1 MTVLQCAPISEPIPG
16 GEGIRFTILGPLT
29 AEAAGRPLPLGPLK
43 QRLVLALL
51 LCHAG
56 SPVSVDLLTEA
67 VWQNEPPRTAR
78 KNLQVYVSALR
89 KLLGGTGQGELVCH
103 STGYLLR
110 GVGAGELDALR
121 FRSLARDGRAAAGR
135 GEPVLAA
142 RLLRQALDLWRGVP
156 LADLQRSEPLL
167 AEARRLDADRV
178 GAYEDWAEAELRLGN
193 AQAVAE
199 DIGDA
204 ADRDPLR
211 ERLQAARMSAL
222 HQSGRRAEALAAYE
236 QMRQHLAREL
246 GLAPSP
252 QLEALYR
259 SILADGPS
267 APVPPRNPATAGSL
281 LPPDLVDFTGR
292 ADQLRQVTEALQRDW
307 GRGVVLVGPSGAG
320 KTALAVHSAH
330 RLRERFPDGRL
341 LVGLRTEE
349 GRPRTP
355 ASVLGEIVR
364 TAGLAAR
371 VPADPAQAAA
381 LVRAWL
387 AEHQVLLVLDD
398 APDESAVR
406 MLLPCGGPGRVLVT
420 SRAQLAGLAA
430 VQRVELPPYTA
441 AEALELLARIIGAPR
456 LARDPAAARR
466 IVAAG
471 GMQPLAVRVGSMRLA
486 VLRHLP
492 LAEYA
497 ERLAEPAAT
506 LGELAAGDLAVRPRL
521 AASWQDLSD
530 PDRASLLR
538 LAGLALGVPFTVG
551 QVAAALGCGAGE
563 AQRRLER
570 LIEAGAVGSPPEE
583 APADSA
589 RYTVPYLLHL
599 YARER
604 AGTVHGLSAAEPG

>member
-1 MTVLQCAPISEPIPG
+1 MTVERPG
-16 GEGIRFTILGPLT
+16 HASAAEQGGIRFAILGPL
-29 AEAAGRPLPLGPLK
+29 AVESAGHPLPLGPLK

-51 LCHAG
+51 LCQAG

-67 VWQNEPPRTAR
+67 VWQDEPPRTAR
-78 KNLQVYVSALR
+78 KNLQVYMSALR
-89 KLLGGTGQGELVCH
+89 KLLGGAGQAQLVCH
-103 STGYLLR
+103 SAGYLLR
-110 GVGAGELDALR
+110 VGAGELDALR
-121 FRSLARDGRAAAGR
+121 FRSLARDGRAAAAR
-135 GEPVLAA
+135 GEPALAA

-156 LADLQRSEPLL
+156 LAELRRSGPLL
-167 AEARRLDADRV
+167 AAARRLDADRV
-178 GAYEDWAEAELRLGN
+178 GVYEDWAEAELRLGN
-193 AQAVAE
+193 ARVVAE
-199 DIGDA
+199 SIGGVV
-204 ADRDPLR
+204 DREPLR

-236 QMRQHLAREL
+236 ELRQHLAREL

-252 QLEALYR
+252 QLAALYR

-267 APVPPRNPATAGSL
+267 APAPPRNPATAGAL

-292 ADQLRQVTEALQRDW
+292 ADQLGQLSDVLRRDR

-320 KTALAVHSAH
+320 KTALAVHTAH
-330 RLRERFPDGRL
+330 RLGEAFPDGRL

-349 GRPRTP
+349 GRPRSP
-355 ASVLGEIVR
+355 ESVLGEIVR

-381 LVRAWL
+381 LCRAWL
-387 AEHQVLLVLDD
+387 GEQRVLLVLDD
-398 APDESAVR
+398 APDESTVR
-406 MLLPCGGPGRVLVT
+406 MLLPGGGPGRVLVT

-430 VQRVELPPYTA
+430 VHRLELPPYSA
-441 AEALELLARIIGAPR
+441 SEALELLARIIGDTR

-497 ERLAEPAAT
+497 ERLAEPSAT
-506 LGELAAGDLAVRPRL
+506 LDELAAGDVAVRPRL
-521 AASWQDLSD
+521 AASWQDLSA
-530 PDRASLLR
+530 PDRTALLR
-538 LAGLALGVPFTVG
+538 LSGLALGAPFTVG
-551 QVAAALGCGAGE
+551 QVASALGCGAGG
-563 AQRRLER
+563 ARRTLER
-570 LIEAGAVGSPPEE
+570 LIEAGAVGSPTEE

-589 RYTVPYLLHL
+589 RYTLPYLLHL

-604 AGTVHGLSAAEPG
+604 AGCAAGLSPAAPR